1 MTVNQQSGIRCPDEC
16 RILLTTR
23 DVKRVPTCWSVE
35 SGLSERTHADLELNT
50 TNRTSD
56 GVRRTAAEEHPGRPD
71 RSVWH
76 SWDNAGAT
84 QSSRWNSQNPRPV
97 RRVSDESQLRRLMF
111 VHFHFRLS
119 DRTVSRAHIQS
130 LMLWSNHR
138 RKTHWSAF
146 KTCLE
151 FLFPFVVFFSLWQC

>member
-1 MTVNQQSGIRCPDEC
+1 MTINQQSGIRCPDEC

-119 DRTVSRAHIQS
+119 GRTVSRAHIQS

-138 RKTHWSAF
+138 KKNPLKRFQNMPWIP
-146 KTCLE
+146 
-151 FLFPFVVFFSLWQC
+151 FPFCRVFLP